1 MAKNHN
7 RERAQRNHQS
17 HFTRANLYVELANKT
32 EQGLSNT
39 LFLVATVFLGLT
51 SPLVSDMQG
60 LAEGLKVVLFIS
72 WVLTVTSI
80 IAGLIQT
87 VVNLNFFAKAFKLSN
102 EQEGIWANM
111 PEDEEEYDKIA
122 AISDKKV
129 DETELQSTLMPL
141 GVQATCMVLAILLA
155 MIVGG
160 FALFSQS
167 DNTPHPSKR
176 CGEPLI
182 REQAEKVRLLR
193 CIR

>member
-1 MAKNHN
+1 
-7 RERAQRNHQS
+7 
-17 HFTRANLYVELANKT
+17 
-32 EQGLSNT
+32 
-39 LFLVATVFLGLT
+39 
-51 SPLVSDMQG
+51 MQG